1 MANPLDNYDF
11 VDSVEVRA
19 NPNANISRFKWV
31 NDWEMAYICNQ
42 MDDCPAFIKAKN
54 NQAPVNGVT
63 GGGYLRKGS
72 SVSEQVSSTYWKS
85 WMKKGS
91 VRKVWEHKPNEP
103 SVLETPVTKV
113 SFFDGANFDG
123 TEWKHG
129 RGFVNGG
136 GFPGEDRQGSIRVP
150 LGYRFLG
157 FEHLMNSDN
166 STNGAGNTIS
176 AVGPADLS
184 MSQLQANGV
193 LDNISSYIIEQ
204 IPFDVQANFF
214 TMTSSGKIDPQDVQL
229 IRRAYCTNISTIDSQ
244 ECKLFSA
251 DPANMF
257 DFDVVKTNLCNQNA
271 NWHTDP
277 RCVSAI
283 NTAQKTGS
291 QAGKDTATEMV
302 RVLCEASPT
311 NSLCGCYNVTKHGT
325 QCIRDANLKNL
336 PGCQGLFTDFGS
348 LPSSYGAVDSDK
360 FCSSDDCITKAYSG
374 GSALLPRPR
383 SASDT
388 CPPIQKC
395 IQDFRGASF
404 DQSALDASCKLQLNI
419 STGTTP
425 PAAGTTPPAAGTTP
439 PAAGTTP
446 PAAGTTPPAA
456 GSPPSGSPPPSS
468 DEDTLWP
475 ADTIPG
481 LDTKSKQIGLIVFII
496 CCCCCLMIIAV
507 AMMSG
512 DGGGGSAG
520 PNYSASLARLGAI
533 SSSL

>member
-1 MANPLDNYDF
+1 MANPLDNYTLTPSTDAQA
-11 VDSVEVRA
+11 A
-19 NPNANISRFKWV
+19 NMSRFKWV

-42 MDDCPAFIKAKN
+42 MDDCPAFLKAKN

-63 GGGYLRKGS
+63 GGGYMRKGS
-72 SVSEQVSSTYWKS
+72 IGQRVASTYWDS
-85 WMKKGS
+85 WIKKGS
-91 VRKVWEHKPNEP
+91 VRKVSEHKPNEP
-103 SVLETPVTKV
+103 SVLENPVTKV

-184 MSQLQANGV
+184 MSQLQAKGV

-257 DFDVVKTNLCNQNA
+257 DFDVVKTNLCNQNP

-277 RCVSAI
+277 RCVSTI

-302 RVLCEASPT
+302 RVLCEADPR
-311 NSLCGCYNVTKHGT
+311 NPLCGCYNVTKHGT
-325 QCIRDANLKNL
+325 QCIRDPNLKDL

-360 FCSSDDCITKAYSG
+360 FCASDDCITKAYSG
-374 GSALLPRPR
+374 GTSLLPRPR

-395 IQDFRGASF
+395 IQDFRGANF

-419 STGTTP
+419 SSP
-425 PAAGTTPPAAGTTP
+425 PAAGGVVPAAGGLV
-439 PAAGTTP
+439 PAAGGLV
-446 PAAGTTPPAA
+446 PAAGGVPVA
-456 GSPPSGSPPPSS
+456 GGGGGGAPSGSPPPSS
-468 DEDTLWP
+468 EEDTLWP

-507 AMMSG
+507 AM
-512 DGGGGSAG
+512 GGGEGGAAAAV